1 MNSFFFRLKGVASR
15 VLIGKAGPALDST
28 TGVLRIR
35 KNDNSAYDRL
45 QAADPVAAEDVATQ
59 GWITAILS
67 GGATI
72 GLGAI
77 RATIHQVAHGFS
89 PGNAVY
95 NNGSSWVNAKSD
107 SLSTLAT
114 GIVAEVIDADH
125 VKIQISGPLTL
136 LQNDWDSMTGQVGGL
151 TPGATYYTSS
161 ATAGHLTSTAPGIAN
176 TILVAQ
182 TTLTAYILPQ
192 VLAAQKTLALIITQ
206 ASHGFIVGQ
215 SIRPSG
221 AGWALAQADVPAN
234 IGTGIV
240 SKVISSGTFEVTI
253 VGEITLSTAQW
264 DAVAGTTGGLTPNN
278 VYYTSP
284 SVAGEITSTEPAL
297 KNRMITA
304 QSATVAYVSPGP
316 AYTTSGID
324 NISRLTVTI
333 ADTASATINTVFGS
347 ELAGIYD
354 VWSDSDPLLE
364 ASLRWDGTNLRVI
377 SFDGRVTGTLTTP
390 DSLNIAV
397 SGGHITIEN
406 NTGASLTLV
415 IYRRI

>member
-1 MNSFFFRLKGVASR
+1 MFHAVAYAVAS
-15 VLIGKAGPALDST
+15 A
-28 TGVLRIR
+28 
-35 KNDNSAYDRL
+35 
-45 QAADPVAAEDVATQ
+45 
-59 GWITAILS
+59 
-67 GGATI
+67 
-72 GLGAI
+72 
-77 RATIHQVAHGFS
+77 
-89 PGNAVY
+89 
-95 NNGSSWVNAKSD
+95 
-107 SLSTLAT
+107 
-114 GIVAEVIDADH
+114 
-125 VKIQISGPLTL
+125 
-136 LQNDWDSMTGQVGGL
+136 
-151 TPGATYYTSS
+151 
-161 ATAGHLTSTAPGIAN
+161 
-176 TILVAQ
+176 
-182 TTLTAYILPQ
+182 
-192 VLAAQKTLALIITQ
+192 
-206 ASHGFIVGQ
+206 
-215 SIRPSG
+215 
-221 AGWALAQADVPAN
+221 
-234 IGTGIV
+234 
-240 SKVISSGTFEVTI
+240 
-253 VGEITLSTAQW
+253 
-264 DAVAGTTGGLTPNN
+264 TGGLTPNN